1 MLPCPTPANIPDDC
15 KSFLTAHQHTPF
27 DLPQYVTPSYAA
39 RIAQVIAAS
48 AASLAR
54 APIAPLNF
62 NAVGDAVN
70 GVKISF
76 QRPPGDEEERFV
88 VAARPV
94 TENFYHQRVHV
105 GTDDGNRVITPDKL
119 GINPGDAFFVSVA
132 SVDEDG
138 HESLFAFPEVR
149 CDSSGCAVPA
159 GVQAAMAPGAKAERV
174 FKDVDDDK

>member
-1 MLPCPTPANIPDDC
+1 M
-15 KSFLTAHQHTPF
+15 HQHSPF

-70 GVKISF
+70 GVNISF
-76 QRPPGDEEERFV
+76 QRPSGDQPQHFV
-88 VAARPV
+88 AAARPV
-94 TENFYHQRVHV
+94 TENFYHQRVNL
-105 GTDDGNRVITPDKL
+105 GPDNGNRVISPETL
-119 GINPGDAFFVSVA
+119 GITPGDAFFVSVA
-132 SVDEDG
+132 SVDEAG

-149 CDSSGCAVPA
+149 CDSAGCAVPA
-159 GVQAAMAPGAKAERV
+159 GIQAAMAPAAKAEKAV
-174 FKDVDDDK
+174 FKDVDDEWHPRTEEGTGEEP